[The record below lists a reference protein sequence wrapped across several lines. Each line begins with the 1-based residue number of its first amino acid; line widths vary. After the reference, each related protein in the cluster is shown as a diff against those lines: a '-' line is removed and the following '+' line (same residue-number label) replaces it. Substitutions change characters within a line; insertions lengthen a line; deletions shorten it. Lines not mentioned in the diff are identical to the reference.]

1 MTAEVPGVPQDS
13 AGHASHGGVPEQS
26 DAHPASWR
34 EQRLPLPVD
43 TIAGAEL
50 ATEYA
55 AARERE
61 GRVMAILRAMGPRV
75 EVLRGFLALS
85 DAVLYGPA
93 ALGHRERELL
103 GWATSQANGAEYSA
117 GIHANLLD
125 RRGGG
130 PDGSDRDRA
139 LVVFARRL
147 TLAPERAGDAVDDL
161 REHLTADEAYDA
173 IAVVALLNFANR
185 VALATRISSSDDLD

>member
-1 MTAEVPGVPQDS
+1 MNEVDRHS
-13 AGHASHGGVPEQS
+13 ASRAMPAQGDTHLASRG
-26 DAHPASWR
+26 
-34 EQRLPLPVD
+34 EQRLPLPAD
-43 TIAGAEL
+43 LTAGTEL

-75 EVLRGFLALS
+75 EVLRGFLALA

-93 ALGHRERELL
+93 VLGHRERELL

-117 GIHANLLD
+117 GIHADLLD

-130 PDGSDRDRA
+130 PDGCDRDRA